1 MYYDGPKLQHCDCI
15 AISRS
20 GSIQKGFEEQ
30 KRSSN
35 LAFKRWAICVAS
47 IYGLL
52 MCLVVGLSA
61 LLVVSAQPNT
71 PTLTGYSPRASQV
84 PPVTTRHDL

>member
-1 MYYDGPKLQHCDCI
+1 M
-15 AISRS
+15 
-20 GSIQKGFEEQ
+20 QKGFEQQ

-52 MCLVVGLSA
+52 MCLVVGISA
-61 LLVVSAQPNT
+61 HLAVSAQPNT
-71 PTLTGYSPRASQV
+71 PTLTGYSSRVSEV